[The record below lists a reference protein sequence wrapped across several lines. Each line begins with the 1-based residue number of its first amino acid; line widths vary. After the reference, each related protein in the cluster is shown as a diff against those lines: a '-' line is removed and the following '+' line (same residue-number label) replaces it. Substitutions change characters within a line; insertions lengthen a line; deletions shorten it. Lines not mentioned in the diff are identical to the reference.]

1 MEKLNESGNISEK
14 LSLYTQPQVIKH
26 IIKAGEKR
34 VKMSVINYILLGMM
48 AGGFISFGAAA
59 SSVAAHNI
67 ADFGVS
73 RLVTGLV
80 FPVGLMMIVLA
91 GGELFTGDCLMV
103 MGVWNKKY
111 SFVSMLRTLVLIL
124 LSNFVGALLF
134 AFMISYSGI
143 FSYNGGA
150 LGAYMIK
157 VAYGK
162 CTIPPA
168 RAFCSGILC
177 NILVCSAVLI
187 STSARDV
194 IGKLAGIFFPIMAFV
209 VGGWEHSI
217 ANMFYIPAGMFA
229 ALNNDYISKAESL
242 YSIGERQIHA
252 AVSVAGFGTNIVPVI
267 MGNVVGAMLFLA
279 LPLYIVNRREI

>member
-1 MEKLNESGNISEK
+1 MEE
-14 LSLYTQPQVIKH
+14 SLYTQPQVIRR
-26 IIKAGEKR
+26 IIQAGQNR
-34 VKMSVINYILLGMM
+34 VGMSVLNYILLGMM
-48 AGGFISFGAAA
+48 AGGAISFGAAA

-67 ADFGVS
+67 ADFGIS

-80 FPVGLMMIVLA
+80 FPVGLMMIVLV

-103 MGVWNKKY
+103 MGVWDKKY
-111 SFVSMLRTLVLIL
+111 SFGSMFRTLMIIL
-124 LSNFVGALLF
+124 LSNLAGSLLF

-143 FSYNGGA
+143 FSYSDSA

-157 VAYGK
+157 IAYGK
-162 CTIPPA
+162 CTISPV

-187 STSARDV
+187 ANSAKDV
-194 IGKLAGIFFPIMAFV
+194 IGRIAGIFFPIMAFV

-229 ALNNDYISKAESL
+229 ALNKDYISKAESL
-242 YSIGERQIHA
+242 YSLGEKQIGDV
-252 AVSVAGFGTNIVPVI
+252 VSVVGFVFNIIPVI
-267 MGNVVGAMLFLA
+267 LGNVVGAMVFVA
-279 LPLYIVNRREI
+279 LPLHIVNRKARV